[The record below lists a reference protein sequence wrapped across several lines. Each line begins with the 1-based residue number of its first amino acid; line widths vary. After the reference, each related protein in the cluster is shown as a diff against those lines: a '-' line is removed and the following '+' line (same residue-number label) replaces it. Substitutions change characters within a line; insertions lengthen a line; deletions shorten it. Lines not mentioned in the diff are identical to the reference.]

1 MDFDVDAASWAW
13 DFDDAEDNADMD
25 VNLTYRD
32 ALRVLG
38 LPDTADPT
46 PAAVRKR
53 YLQLSLETHPDRPGG
68 NAVAFRRAQW
78 AYSYLMKSLERSGP
92 DGGLHGRA
100 DHHNAQ
106 DAQDAQDAQEEDGR
120 AGPRSKL

>member
-1 MDFDVDAASWAW
+1 
-13 DFDDAEDNADMD
+13 
-25 VNLTYRD
+25 
-32 ALRVLG
+32 
-38 LPDTADPT
+38 
-46 PAAVRKR
+46 
-53 YLQLSLETHPDRPGG
+53 
-68 NAVAFRRAQW
+68 
-78 AYSYLMKSLERSGP
+78 MKSLERSGP